1 MVYYRAIRIDASFD
15 EEDKIEELLSKKG
28 NMFWVYCKEISK
40 KNKKEHFHIVLM
52 TERDPSTITKD
63 IVKIFTPNSDRT
75 YSNKKVKDIVKALAY
90 CMKDGNYDVWWPDPD
105 QIEQAQARM
114 EEFQEEEHLTSLRD
128 KIIFHL
134 NKIPQ
139 DVLNTNT
146 NLMYSILKIFKHKE
160 LAYPSQAW
168 LKQCMVS
175 YYMQNSENERN
186 LKNIET
192 LYNIRDSDLD

>member
-1 MVYYRAIRIDASFD
+1 MVYFRAIRIDALFT
-15 EEDKIEELLSKKG
+15 EENKVEELLSKKG

-40 KNKKEHFHIVLM
+40 KNGKEHFHIVLM

-63 IVKIFTPNSDRT
+63 IVKIFNPNSDRK
-75 YSNKKVKDIVKALAY
+75 YSNKKVKDIIKALAY
-90 CMKDGNYDVWWPDPD
+90 CMKDGNYDVWWPDSD
-105 QIEQAQARM
+105 QIEQAQVRV
-114 EEFQEEEHLTSLRD
+114 EEFKEEEHLTTLRS
-128 KIIFHL
+128 KILFHL
-134 NKIPQ
+134 NKIPSE
-139 DVLNTNT
+139 VLDTNT

-175 YYMQNSENERN
+175 FYMQDSENERN

-192 LYNIRDSDLD
+192 LYNIRNSEP